1 MDPSRRKTGFKIKLR
16 ASDVK
21 ARPPVPRRAP
31 FAGVGRL
38 RKIACLGGAKS
49 LHFTPWHDPTWE
61 LWAHASCRH
70 LCARDPDLLFD
81 MHPPELWRDP
91 KKKSWDPKY
100 AAWIATN
107 RVPIMMQEAYP
118 DVPAA
123 MRYPF
128 ETIITEFPRGYMTN
142 HLAYMIALALSE
154 GVTHIGVFGCD
165 YNTNSEYGPQRG
177 SAEYW
182 LGVAEGRG
190 VHVQIAPQCDLLNK
204 PALLYGYESHPNGVR
219 DKSYSFSIG
228 PLKADGKAHVA
239 SGLTLVPADYP
250 GAPPL
255 RDIGVPPAPRAFEE
269 ALKRQQQETVQ

>member
-1 MDPSRRKTGFKIKLR
+1 MAGRKGFRFQIR

-21 ARPPVPRRAP
+21 ARPPVPRRAA

-49 LHFTPWHDPTWE
+49 LHYTPWHDPTWE

-70 LCARDPDLLFD
+70 LCRRDPDLLFD
-81 MHPPELWRDP
+81 MHPPDLWRDA
-91 KKKSWDPKY
+91 KKKTWDPNYFK
-100 AAWIATN
+100 WITMN
-107 RVPIMMQEAYP
+107 RVPIMMQEVYP
-118 DVPAA
+118 DVPAS

-128 ETIITEFPRGYMTN
+128 EQIITEFPRGYMTN

-190 VHVQIAPQCDLLNK
+190 VHVQIAPQCDLLSK
-204 PALLYGYESHPNGVR
+204 PSLLYGYESHPNGVR
-219 DKSYSFSIG
+219 DKSYSFAIG
-228 PLKADGKAHVA
+228 PLTANGKKHTP
-239 SGLTLVPADYP
+239 SGLTLVPADHP
-250 GAPPL
+250 DAPPL
-255 RDIGVPPAPRAFEE
+255 RDIGVMPAPHAFEE
-269 ALKRQQQETVQ
+269 AVARQEQLQGA